1 MKKLITI
8 SGIVSLFFL
17 SSCVTLNEFP
27 IEVFQPAKIT
37 LPAEIKNVT
46 IASRNLKYE
55 NDTLQNYYSKDFR
68 LVKNRK
74 TFNTDS
80 VSVQAC
86 LDSLSQK
93 LQAQKRFNKI
103 TALPVSSFPVQF
115 VKNLHAPSKNLI
127 QEIAS
132 KTDADALIMLDT
144 YSGFYSIN
152 KNSDDGRSVAQ
163 VVTASIWTIFDVSKN
178 RMISHTSLV
187 DTVYWDGFDN
197 QQNYLASRIPDKKAA
212 VQIAAGLVGANYSKN
227 IIPYWASVYRNT
239 ISNNQAD
246 FKKAAGLTKMNKWE
260 EASALWQK
268 YTESKNKRHKIHALY
283 NLAVA
288 GEMDGNIETAIE
300 LNNRASKISS
310 SPSFAD
316 ENKIIRKYSAVLAK
330 RKIELAK
337 INSMNYEL

>member
-46 IASRNLKYE
+46 IVSRNLKYE
-55 NDTLQNYYSKDFR
+55 NDTLQNHYSKDFR

-80 VSVQAC
+80 ISVQAC

-93 LQAQKRFNKI
+93 LQTQKRFNKI

-127 QEIAS
+127 QEISS

-144 YSGFYSIN
+144 YSGFYSIY
-152 KNSDDGRSVAQ
+152 KNADDGRSVAQ

-227 IIPYWASVYRNT
+227 IIPYWAIVYRNT
-239 ISNNQAD
+239 LSTNQAE
-246 FKKAAGLTKMNKWE
+246 FKKAAGLAKMNKWE

-288 GEMDGNIETAIE
+288 AEMDGNIEAAIE
-300 LNNRASKISS
+300 MNNKASKIST

-316 ENKIIRKYSAVLAK
+316 ENKIIRKYAAVLAK

>member
-46 IASRNLKYE
+46 LLSRNLKYE

-68 LVKNRK
+68 LVKNKK

-80 VSVQAC
+80 ISVQAC

-103 TALPVSSFPVQF
+103 TTLPVSSFPVQF

-132 KTDADALIMLDT
+132 KTGADALIMLDT
-144 YSGFYSIN
+144 YSGFYSIY

-187 DTVYWDGFDN
+187 DTVYWDGFDSN
-197 QQNYLASRIPDKKAA
+197 QNYLASRIPDKKAA
-212 VQIAAGLVGANYSKN
+212 IQIAAGLVGVNYSKN
-227 IIPYWASVYRNT
+227 IIPYWATVYRNT

-246 FKKAAGLTKMNKWE
+246 FMKAAGLAKMNKWE
-260 EASALWQK
+260 EASDLWKK
-268 YTESKNKRHKIHALY
+268 YTETKNKRHKIHALY
-283 NLAVA
+283 NLAIA
-288 GEMDGNIETAIE
+288 SEMDGNIEAAAE
-300 LNNRASKISS
+300 LNNKASKISS
-310 SPSFAD
+310 SPAFAD

-337 INSMNYEL
+337 LNSMNYE

>member
-46 IASRNLKYE
+46 IVGRNLKYE

-68 LVKNRK
+68 LVKNKK

-80 VSVQAC
+80 ISAQAC

-132 KTDADALIMLDT
+132 KTGADALIMLDT

-187 DTVYWDGFDN
+187 DTVYWDGFDSN
-197 QQNYLASRIPDKKAA
+197 QNYLASRIPDKKAA
-212 VQIAAGLVGANYSKN
+212 IQIAAGLVGVNYSKN
-227 IIPYWASVYRNT
+227 IIPYWATVYRNT
-239 ISNNQAD
+239 LSNNQAD
-246 FKKAAGLTKMNKWE
+246 FKKAAGLAKMNKWE

-288 GEMDGNIETAIE
+288 GEMDGNIEAAAE
-300 LNNRASKISS
+300 LNNKASKISS
-310 SPSFAD
+310 SPAFAD
-316 ENKIIRKYSAVLAK
+316 ENKIIRKYSTVLAK

>member
-46 IASRNLKYE
+46 IVGRNLKYE

-68 LVKNRK
+68 LVKNKK

-80 VSVQAC
+80 ISVQAC

-127 QEIAS
+127 QEIET
-132 KTDADALIMLDT
+132 KTGADALIMLDT
-144 YSGFYSIN
+144 YSGFYSIY

-187 DTVYWDGFDN
+187 DTVYWDGFDSN
-197 QQNYLASRIPDKKAA
+197 QNYLVSRIPDKKAA
-212 VQIAAGLVGANYSKN
+212 IQIAAGLVGINFSKN
-227 IIPYWASVYRNT
+227 IIPYWATVYRNT
-239 ISNNQAD
+239 LSNNQAD
-246 FKKAAGLTKMNKWE
+246 FKKAAELAKKNKWE
-260 EASALWQK
+260 EASAMWKK
-268 YTESKNKRHKIHALY
+268 YTESKNKRYKIHALY
-283 NLAVA
+283 NLAIA
-288 GEMDGNIETAIE
+288 SEMEGNIEAAVE
-300 LNNRASKISS
+300 LNNMASKISYS
-310 SPSFAD
+310 AAFAT
-316 ENKIIRKYSAVLAK
+316 ENEIIRKYSAVLAK

-337 INSMNYEL
+337 LNSMNYEE